1 MALTAVIEVC
11 DAFIDDW
18 DAFIV
23 VFKAFIAALLAMP
36 AKKPRQRKA
45 SLEYLKVRL

>member
-11 DAFIDDW
+11 DAFIEDW

-36 AKKPRQRKA
+36 AKKPRQRKV
-45 SLEYLKVRL
+45 LNT